1 MRCLGVL
8 GRYIVLV
15 RGMSF
20 FFSCFGD
27 CETFLERDGFAD
39 DMIVV
44 CSSVVRRDWG
54 RRCMSS
60 VMSTQTRIGRM
71 CGGRRI
77 SRRATWHGFEGWLLQ
92 MFPYIPFS
100 LGNGEALDGRGLEGE
115 AGERGGSR

>member
-1 MRCLGVL
+1 
-8 GRYIVLV
+8 
-15 RGMSF
+15 
-20 FFSCFGD
+20 
-27 CETFLERDGFAD
+27 
-39 DMIVV
+39 MIVV

-115 AGERGGSR
+115 AGERGGSVWEGVDSMGEEYTLDYTVCSGLTGLDSTVTQR